1 MTAKRRKPDYD
12 LTGKQRGHLRSLAH
26 HLDPLVQIGKDG
38 ITDGVIAALQ
48 DALARHELVKVR
60 ILESAPEGRKE
71 VAEPLALATGA
82 HVVGGVGRIVMLYR
96 MHDEKPVIELPKRK

>member
-1 MTAKRRKPDYD
+1 MTAKRRKPDYE

-38 ITDGVIAALQ
+38 VTEGVVAALE

-60 ILESAPEGRKE
+60 VLESAPEGRKE
-71 VAEPLALATGA
+71 LAEPLASSAGA
-82 HVVGGVGRIVMLYR
+82 HLIGGVGRIIMLYR
-96 MHDEKPVIELPKRK
+96 MHDETPVIELPKRK